1 MSALSK
7 KITITTLILFLVL
20 ASAPRP
26 ARADAWGSNFAAAQW
41 HFTMDK
47 IYKNID
53 DMLVANAKVIAIRII
68 QGRLNVLLTGSCG
81 QYCIGGT
88 GAMFITDWQ
97 DFIFGSAQRTADRVV
112 NDFFNGLRSGTTAS
126 MGRVVTNAQKALDA
140 EVELTKRP
148 PDLQN
153 YVSEGKA
160 ALIFDPSTP
169 NPWKAWT
176 VAGQP
181 QNDLAYRYLQG
192 WSIKQEA
199 FRREEE
205 RRKAMG
211 VAYSGFEGTKAKSTS
226 SRGPLTATSSQGGK
240 LTIPP
245 GSDYVPPEKISLP
258 GSVVKDLTSEVQNMG
273 TNMIEF
279 ARSIPEIISGMVV
292 QTLTNLINYGIK
304 QITDP
309 IDRSIMQ
316 FRNQVGTQVWQT
328 QYQIQQGARENIY
341 FNKNRKR

>member
-1 MSALSK
+1 MKNTK
-7 KITITTLILFLVL
+7 KIIPAVLIMTMLVLIL
-20 ASAPRP
+20 PRP
-26 ARADAWGSNFAAAQW
+26 ARAGWWGEPWASTNYQI
-41 HFTMDK
+41 TVEK
-47 IYKNID
+47 ILKNIED
-53 DMLVANAKVIAIRII
+53 NLVANAKIIAIRVI

-97 DFIFGSAQRTADRVV
+97 DFIFGSAQRQADMVV
-112 NDFFNGLRSGTTAS
+112 NNFFMGLRSGTTAS
-126 MGRVVTNAQKALDA
+126 MQRVVTNAQRALDA

-199 FRREEE
+199 FRQEEE

-211 VAYSGFEGTKAKSTS
+211 QAYSGCTGTQAKSTS
-226 SRGPLTATSSQGGK
+226 SRGPLTAPGKK

-245 GSDYVPPEKISLP
+245 GSDYIPPEKITLP
-258 GSVVKDLTSEVQNMG
+258 GSIVKDLTAEAQGMG
-273 TNMIEF
+273 MKMIEF
-279 ARSIPEIISGMVV
+279 ANSIPEIVSEMVV

-316 FRNQVGTQVWQT
+316 FHNQVGTQIWNAQNQV
-328 QYQIQQGARENIY
+328 QQGARENIY
-341 FNKNRKR
+341 FNKKR

>member
-1 MSALSK
+1 MKNTK
-7 KITITTLILFLVL
+7 KIIPAVLIMTMLVLFL
-20 ASAPRP
+20 PRP
-26 ARADAWGSNFAAAQW
+26 AQAGWWGEPWASTNYQI
-41 HFTMDK
+41 TVEK
-47 IYKNID
+47 ILKNIED
-53 DMLVANAKVIAIRII
+53 NLVANAKIIAIRVI

-97 DFIFGSAQRTADRVV
+97 DFIFGSAQRQADMVV
-112 NDFFNGLRSGTTAS
+112 NNFFMGLRSGTTAS
-126 MGRVVTNAQKALDA
+126 MQRVVTNAQRALDA

-199 FRREEE
+199 FRQEEE

-211 VAYSGFEGTKAKSTS
+211 QAYSGFTGTQAKSTS

-245 GSDYVPPEKISLP
+245 GSDYIPPEKITLP
-258 GSVVKDLTSEVQNMG
+258 GSIVKDLTAEAQGMG
-273 TNMIEF
+273 MKMIEF
-279 ARSIPEIISGMVV
+279 ANSIPEIVSEMVV

-316 FRNQVGTQVWQT
+316 FHNQVGTQIWNAQNQV
-328 QYQIQQGARENIY
+328 QQGARENIY
-341 FNKNRKR
+341 FNKKR

>member
-1 MSALSK
+1 MNFQKYK
-7 KITITTLILFLVL
+7 KIISILLILSTIILIF
-20 ASAPRP
+20 PRP
-26 ARADAWGSNFAAAQW
+26 VYAQAWGEAWQSTIWQV
-41 HFTMDK
+41 TTEKMMTEIK
-47 IYKNID
+47 ES
-53 DMLVANAKVIAIRII
+53 LVASAKVIAIRIV

-97 DFIFGSAQRTADRVV
+97 DFVFGSAQRTADQVV

-199 FRREEE
+199 FRQEEE
-205 RRKAMG
+205 RRKTMG
-211 VAYSGFEGTKAKSTS
+211 VAYSGFTGTQAKSTS

-258 GSVVKDLTSEVQNMG
+258 GSVVKDITSEVQGMG
-273 TNMIEF
+273 VKMLEF
-279 ARSIPEIISGMVV
+279 ARSIPEIVSGMIV

-309 IDRSIMQ
+309 IDKSIMQ
-316 FRNQVGTQVWQT
+316 TRNQIGTQIWQA
-328 QYQIQQGARENIY
+328 QNQIQQGARENIY
-341 FNKNRKR
+341 FNKKK